1 MEGTIMAVDFEKLV
15 KNMIMPLVVN
25 PDDVLVKIISEDDDV
40 IIIQL
45 LVQESDLGRVIGKG
59 GRIAN
64 AMRTIVYAGASK
76 EGKRVQLNID
86 AF

>member
-1 MEGTIMAVDFEKLV
+1 MAVDFEKLI

-25 PDDVLVKIISEDDDV
+25 PDDVLVKILSNDEET

-45 LVQESDLGRVIGKG
+45 LVNEADLGRVIGKG
-59 GRIAN
+59 GKIAS

-76 EGKRVQLNID
+76 EGKRVQID
-86 AF
+86 IDSF

>member
-1 MEGTIMAVDFEKLV
+1 MAVDFEKTV

-25 PDDVLVKIISEDDDV
+25 PEDVLVKIISEDDEV

-45 LVQESDLGRVIGKG
+45 LVKESDLGRVIGKG